1 MTEPVSSV
9 AHIHTRDDNPYLN
22 AAFNKVSWG
31 AVFAGVAVAL
41 VVQLL
46 LNLLGAGIGAAA
58 IDPASDDNP
67 SATTLSLSTATWFV
81 VSGVIA
87 SFIGGYVSSRLSGR
101 PVRSTG
107 ALHGVTSWAVT
118 TLVVVYLLTS
128 SIGVLVGGVFTGLGG
143 ILSSAGSTV
152 ATAATT
158 AAPAL
163 ATATDPMAGIEQNI
177 RDLSGGNDPAALRDA
192 AVASMRAALTGDQA
206 KAEEARN
213 RAADAL
219 AKAQNIPVEQAKQQ
233 VTQYEQQYKEAVA
246 QAKQQATDA
255 AQAAA
260 TAFSAGAIL
269 AFIALAV
276 GAIAAWIG
284 GAVGTTHVARD
295 EDVYVA
301 H

>member
-67 SATTLSLSTATWFV
+67 SATTLSLSTAIWFV

-219 AKAQNIPVEQAKQQ
+219 AKAQNMPVEQAKQQ

-246 QAKQQATDA
+246 QAKQQATEA

>member
-1 MTEPVSSV
+1 MTEPVSTV
-9 AHIHTRDDNPYLN
+9 AHLHTRDDNPYLN
-22 AAFNKVSWG
+22 AALNKVSWG

-46 LNLLGAGIGAAA
+46 LNLLGAGIGAAV
-58 IDPASDDNP
+58 IDPGTNDNP
-67 SATTLSLSTATWFV
+67 SATTLSVTTAVWFV
-81 VSGVIA
+81 VSGLIA
-87 SFIGGYVSSRLSGR
+87 SFIGGYVASRLSGR

-118 TLVVVYLLTS
+118 TLVVVYLLTTS
-128 SIGVLVGGVFTGLGG
+128 VGALVGGVFSGLGG
-143 ILSSAGSTV
+143 IVSSAGSTV

-163 ATATDPMAGIEQNI
+163 ANATDPMAGIEQNI
-177 RDLSGGNDPAALRDA
+177 RDASGGNDPAALRDA
-192 AVASMRAALTGDQA
+192 AVASVRAAITGDQA
-206 KAEEARN
+206 KAEDARN
-213 RAADAL
+213 RAADAI
-219 AKAQNIPVEQAKQQ
+219 AKAQNIPVDQARQQ
-233 VTQYEQQYKEAVA
+233 VAQYEKQYTDAVA
-246 QAKQQATDA
+246 QAKQQATEA

-276 GAIAAWIG
+276 GAIAAWVG
-284 GAVGTTHVARD
+284 GAVGTTHVVRD

-301 H
+301 R